1 MMHPIARMYEDIR
14 PTPDSEV
21 MMSKAIV
28 EPIMIRERRVVKMRV
43 TITALSGISQPG
55 CTFQLLVMVKS
66 IV

>member
-1 MMHPIARMYEDIR
+1 MHPIARMYDDIR

-21 MMSKAIV
+21 MMLKAMV
-28 EPIMIRERRVVKMRV
+28 EPIMISERRVVKMRV

-55 CTFQLLVMVKS
+55 CTFQSLATLKA